1 MLDAHGIDWHLPVEP
16 VKIPVAQ
23 IEASRLLNTDAKVD
37 LFRNLFRGRADVYP
51 IRWES
56 KAGKSGYAPACANEW
71 RPGVCEKPRIKCGD
85 CGNRQLLPLTDE
97 VIFRHLAGDV
107 VVGIYPL
114 LPDDTCYFL
123 AVDFDEAE
131 WRDDA
136 RAFVQSC
143 HEINVPVALEISRS
157 GNGAHAWIFFD
168 RNVSAFDARRLG
180 ASIISHACERTRLS
194 GLHSADEPWGY

>member
-1 MLDAHGIDWHLPVEP
+1 VSDANLLAKLQAENARLITLLDAHGIDWHPPVEP
-16 VKIPVAQ
+16 VKFQVVQ
-23 IEASRLLNTDAKVD
+23 IERSQQLNTDSKVA
-37 LFRNLFRGRADVYP
+37 LFRDLFRGRGDVYP

-71 RPGVCEKPRIKCGD
+71 RPGVCDKPRIKCGD

-97 VIFRHLAGDV
+97 VIFRHLAGEV

-123 AVDFDEAE
+123 AVDLDEAE

-143 HEINVPVALEISRS
+143 HELNVPVALEISRS
-157 GNGAHAWIFFD
+157 GNGAHAWIFSTVMFLPTM
-168 RNVSAFDARRLG
+168 RAA
-180 ASIISHACERTRLS
+180 
-194 GLHSADEPWGY
+194 